1 MRRFEPGEE
10 IDLREVWDGKSWEIR
25 RGVIVRDEADV
36 VAVYTPGGSP
46 ALVATRPEGGARLR
60 LPPPEWV
67 LSQSVVPADRHF
79 LAIHPTGAN
88 HSVLAIW
95 DAGWRQLM
103 WYINIESDLVRTET
117 GFEYEDHFLDVIVR
131 PDMSSWHWKDEDEL
145 EEALEGGLVTRQQAA
160 EFRAEGERAVERL
173 LARREPYDEQW
184 EGWRPMAG

>member
-1 MRRFEPGEE
+1 MHRFEPGEE

-25 RGVIVRDEADV
+25 RGVIVRDEPDV

-46 ALVATRPEGGARLR
+46 ALVATGPEGGERLR

-67 LSQSVVPADRHF
+67 LTESAVPADRHF
-79 LAIHPTGAN
+79 LAVHPTGAH
-88 HSVLAIW
+88 HSVLGIW
-95 DAGWRQLM
+95 NAGWEMLM
-103 WYINIESDLVRTET
+103 WYINLESDLVRTET

-145 EEALEGGLVTRQQAA
+145 EEALERHLVTALQAS

-173 LARREPYDEQW
+173 LARKPPYDARW
-184 EGWRPMAG
+184 EDWRPSAG